1 MLAFGVGWQTNGW
14 RIEAQ
19 MAEQAEEQRH
29 ATEQSNQTI
38 IAAYRVE
45 LELVRNRPP
54 RRVLLCPDVPGAAGG
69 TPDPTAPGTGGGT
82 GRDIGHLLA
91 ECRAYVAQL
100 GALIEAVRAVRH
112 E

>member
-54 RRVLLCPDVPGAAGG
+54 RRVLLCPDVPRAAGG
-69 TPDPTAPGTGGGT
+69 TPDPAEAGVSGGGP
-82 GRDIGHLLA
+82 RDIGYLLA
-91 ECRAYVAQL
+91 ECHQYASQL
-100 GALIEAVRAVRH
+100 SALIEAVRRPAP
-112 E
+112 